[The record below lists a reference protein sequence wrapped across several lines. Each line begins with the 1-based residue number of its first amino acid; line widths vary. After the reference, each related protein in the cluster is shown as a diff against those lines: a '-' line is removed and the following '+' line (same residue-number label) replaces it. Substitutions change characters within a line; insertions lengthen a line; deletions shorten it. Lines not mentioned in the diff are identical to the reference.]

1 MGEAVKNA
9 VAAREDLSQ
18 WPFAIL
24 HLVQAIELSL
34 KELLRREH
42 PILIYENID
51 NPRNTVSITQALAR
65 IENDKILGI
74 KIPDDEKLK
83 ISRAVNLRNQ
93 ITHFEFE
100 LKEEY
105 AISKFSE
112 IFAFLV
118 YFQGRYLKVEIENI
132 LPQALL
138 QSVIQIEKCFGE
150 LQNKAHQRIVDENIS
165 PEWIWA
171 CSNCG
176 EDAFIIEDGRN
187 VCFICRE
194 TGEVIECP
202 QCGNFCFDFEMHD
215 FSNLID
221 SDYDDGEGIIYNAY
235 GYSHFKACP
244 DCIEKI
250 REDIEQ
256 QRADDYYNYLE
267 ELDWHHRRQ

>member
-1 MGEAVKNA
+1 MAEAVRKA

-24 HLVQAIELSL
+24 HLVQAVELSL
-34 KELLRREH
+34 KEQLRRVH

-51 NPRNTVSITQALAR
+51 NPRNTVSISQALSR

-74 KIPDDEKLK
+74 TIPDDEKRK
-83 ISRAVNLRNQ
+83 ISKANMLRNQ

-118 YFQGRYLKVEIENI
+118 YFQGRYLKVEVEHI
-132 LPQALL
+132 LPQPLL

-150 LQNKAHQRIVDENIS
+150 LRNKAHQRIRDENIS
-165 PEWIWA
+165 SEWIWA
-171 CSNCG
+171 CPNCG
-176 EDAFIIEDGRN
+176 EDTFIIHDGLD
-187 VCFICRE
+187 VCFLCRE
-194 TGEVIECP
+194 TGVVVECP
-202 QCGNFCFDFEMHD
+202 HCSKYYFDFEMED
-215 FSNLID
+215 FSNKID
-221 SDYDDGEGIIYNAY
+221 SDEDIIHNSY
-235 GYSHFKACP
+235 GYSEFKACP
-244 DCIEKI
+244 ECIGRI

-256 QRADDYYNYLE
+256 QRVDDYYNYLE
-267 ELDWHHRRQ
+267 MEWYYKNQV

>member
-24 HLVQAIELSL
+24 HLVQGIELSL

-118 YFQGRYLKVEIENI
+118 YFQGRYLKVEVENI
-132 LPQALL
+132 LPQDLL

-150 LQNKAHQRIVDENIS
+150 LQNKAHQRIRGENIS
-165 PEWIWA
+165 PKWIWA
-171 CSNCG
+171 CPNCG

-187 VCFICRE
+187 VCFLCRE
-194 TGEVIECP
+194 TGEDVECP

-221 SDYDDGEGIIYNAY
+221 SDYDEGEGIIYNAY
-235 GYSHFKACP
+235 GSPTLKHALTALK
-244 DCIEKI
+244 K
-250 REDIEQ
+250 
-256 QRADDYYNYLE
+256 
-267 ELDWHHRRQ
+267 